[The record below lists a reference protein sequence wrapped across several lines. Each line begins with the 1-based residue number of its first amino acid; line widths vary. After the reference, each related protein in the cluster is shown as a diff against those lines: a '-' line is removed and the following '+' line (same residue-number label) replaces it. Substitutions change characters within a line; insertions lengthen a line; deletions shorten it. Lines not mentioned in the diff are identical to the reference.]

1 MKDLYFYLAL
11 IVLLPLCY
19 FTKGIDSPFRFLYYP
34 VMVLLT
40 STQNS
45 KIILQTALTF
55 SIFYALIPLING
67 AEYPFFA
74 VIVNVASFLIMGVVS
89 GLISDKIKQEMDS
102 FKKATDTY
110 QALTNDLHLKITNLQ
125 TKADSLSEA
134 YGRLQESDS
143 NKTRFFSGI
152 SHEIR
157 APLSSILSFSEIL
170 LSYSDVDE
178 ETRRE
183 FLKIINK
190 ESERLTLLTS
200 EILDLARIESG
211 KIEWHMDR
219 INLREIVQS
228 AVRIVEPLAKDKG
241 IPVEIKFPDENFF
254 PTKGDR
260 GRILQVVLNLL
271 TNAIKFTSH
280 GKITVGVEEL
290 PDEMKVSVIDT
301 GEGIYPKEKGKIF
314 EEFYRIGD
322 DLAGRPKGSGL
333 GLSISKSIVE
343 AHGGKIGVESE
354 LGEGSTFFFTI
365 PKESLTDEYRE
376 SVDQLEHRVVGRILV
391 LEESTHVRQVL
402 RSAIEAMGYS
412 TIGLGDMRMASD
424 VLKAGKIDAII
435 TGYFE
440 SYDYFEELRAL
451 SKLQG
456 ISLYVVVVVNDL
468 HLGPQVAVNGYIS
481 KPFDS
486 SQIQS
491 SLEAILKQPG
501 RITIISDDEAE
512 ARSLQLVTG
521 TKGYETDMV
530 SDVVSMN
537 LRGHPPAAI
546 IIGTMQKEKVYRT
559 IEHLRANNSTRMI
572 PLILTLD
579 ILIRDLKC
587 IGLDSSAYGN
597 GIGKIL
603 DSLMGKVSNA
613 ADL

>member
-1 MKDLYFYLAL
+1 M
-11 IVLLPLCY
+11 
-19 FTKGIDSPFRFLYYP
+19 
-34 VMVLLT
+34 
-40 STQNS
+40 
-45 KIILQTALTF
+45 
-55 SIFYALIPLING
+55 
-67 AEYPFFA
+67 
-74 VIVNVASFLIMGVVS
+74 
-89 GLISDKIKQEMDS
+89 
-102 FKKATDTY
+102 
-110 QALTNDLHLKITNLQ
+110 
-125 TKADSLSEA
+125 
-134 YGRLQESDS
+134 
-143 NKTRFFSGI
+143 
-152 SHEIR
+152 
-157 APLSSILSFSEIL
+157 
-170 LSYSDVDE
+170 
-178 ETRRE
+178 
-183 FLKIINK
+183 
-190 ESERLTLLTS
+190 
-200 EILDLARIESG
+200 
-211 KIEWHMDR
+211 
-219 INLREIVQS
+219 
-228 AVRIVEPLAKDKG
+228 
-241 IPVEIKFPDENFF
+241 
-254 PTKGDR
+254 
-260 GRILQVVLNLL
+260 
-271 TNAIKFTSH
+271 
-280 GKITVGVEEL
+280 
-290 PDEMKVSVIDT
+290 
-301 GEGIYPKEKGKIF
+301 
-314 EEFYRIGD
+314 
-322 DLAGRPKGSGL
+322 
-333 GLSISKSIVE
+333 
-343 AHGGKIGVESE
+343 
-354 LGEGSTFFFTI
+354 
-365 PKESLTDEYRE
+365 
-376 SVDQLEHRVVGRILV
+376 DQLEHRVVGRILV

-501 RITIISDDEAE
+501 RIMIISDDEAE

-537 LRGHPPAAI
+537 LSGHPPAAI